1 MSCVGDETLA
11 GWEIESIKGRWEG
24 ISTLKNLTIYA
35 TLIYRR
41 ADDFFE
47 DCNLNNF
54 RPMVSCRLPRLIYMF
69 SSHHPCKALL
79 EIVIRRLSL
88 RAKDILLKDLML
100 AEEEQAKPTP
110 NSVHRKAME
119 ENKLRKLGRK
129 VSKACLLMYAPAGS
143 RTDRTTFRIGYR
155 ASYEWSRKRTTT
167 PRAVQNQQVTKCTSR
182 PRQLGLGL
190 HAAGG
195 GWHSTILL

>member
-1 MSCVGDETLA
+1 MRLSFKGLVGHIRSWSLMSCVGDETLA

-47 DCNLNNF
+47 DYNLNNF

-69 SSHHPCKALL
+69 SSHHPYKALL

-88 RAKDILLKDLML
+88 RAKDILLKRS
-100 AEEEQAKPTP
+100 
-110 NSVHRKAME
+110 NVG
-119 ENKLRKLGRK
+119 GRR
-129 VSKACLLMYAPAGS
+129 AGQTNTKFS
-143 RTDRTTFRIGYR
+143 PSGKQWKKISC
-155 ASYEWSRKRTTT
+155 ASWVER
-167 PRAVQNQQVTKCTSR
+167 
-182 PRQLGLGL
+182 
-190 HAAGG
+190 
-195 GWHSTILL
+195 